1 MGEGGEKGGGRG
13 YVQRQA
19 KGAKDGQIT
28 CRVQPI

>member
-1 MGEGGEKGGGRG
+1 MGEGGEKGGRG